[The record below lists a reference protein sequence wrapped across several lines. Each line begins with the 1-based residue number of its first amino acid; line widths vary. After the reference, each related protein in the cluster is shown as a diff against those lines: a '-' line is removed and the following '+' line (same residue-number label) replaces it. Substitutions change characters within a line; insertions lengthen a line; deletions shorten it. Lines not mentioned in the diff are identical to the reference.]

1 MISGKFLGGTV
12 AINPQNGTCTM
23 GASVELID
31 DSLGSVGQRGIAV
44 DDPQVIAQVQQF
56 IEQMLPSLSA
66 AAGFAITLPEADE

>member
-12 AINPQNGTCTM
+12 AVSQNGTCTM

-31 DSLGSVGQRGIAV
+31 DQLGSVGQRGIAV
-44 DDPQVIAQVQQF
+44 DDPQVIAQVQAF

>member
-1 MISGKFLGGTV
+1 MISGKFLGGNF

-44 DDPQVIAQVQQF
+44 DDPQVIAQVQAF

-66 AAGFAITLPEADE
+66 AAGFAITLPEANE